1 MSEHL
6 SDLNLTWK
14 IIVSYF
20 LVDQAFAVSNTYF
33 KKNKQDK
40 HKHFHLIGGGL
51 NCWIIWQITTI
62 IGIYLGS
69 IIPEKLGLTFAIP
82 LTFLALLI
90 NDFRKIINLIVIII
104 SGSIA
109 TLGYEIIPF
118 KAYVIVAATA
128 GLLVAIILTK
138 FFGKNYE

>member
-1 MSEHL
+1 M
-6 SDLNLTWK
+6 
-14 IIVSYF
+14 I
-20 LVDQAFAVSNTYF
+20 
-33 KKNKQDK
+33 
-40 HKHFHLIGGGL
+40 
-51 NCWIIWQITTI
+51 
-62 IGIYLGS
+62 
-69 IIPEKLGLTFAIP
+69 
-82 LTFLALLI
+82 
-90 NDFRKIINLIVIII
+90 FRKIINLIVIII